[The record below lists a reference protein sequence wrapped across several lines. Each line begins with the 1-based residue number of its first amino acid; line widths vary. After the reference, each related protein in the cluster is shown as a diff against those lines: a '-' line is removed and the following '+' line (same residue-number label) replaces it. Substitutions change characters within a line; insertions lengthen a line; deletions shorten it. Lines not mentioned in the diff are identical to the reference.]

1 MGLGQAGA
9 ILAAGSVFAAR
20 RFDHAAPLRRGH
32 RPAMPAVADIPQV
45 VDMRETDDL
54 TVHATVPIDFF
65 QFRQL
70 DRVGALT

>member
-1 MGLGQAGA
+1 
-9 ILAAGSVFAAR
+9 
-20 RFDHAAPLRRGH
+20 
-32 RPAMPAVADIPQV
+32 MPAVADIPQV